1 MLFSFFGPGWAYGE
15 YFCLAGDSAKWML
28 FAMPNAMPKRRRL
41 LLRISEAAADLD
53 VTPRH
58 VRELIRRGDLEGY
71 RLDRGVSHVSASS
84 IRAWLKARR
93 ADPTRR
99 PEALDLAAA

>member
-1 MLFSFFGPGWAYGE
+1 MPESRVLVDA
-15 YFCLAGDSAKWML
+15 
-28 FAMPNAMPKRRRL
+28 FAMPDALPKRRRL

-53 VTPRH
+53 LSARH
-58 VRELIRRGDLEGY
+58 VRDLIRRGDLEGY
-71 RLDRGVSHVSASS
+71 RLDRGVSHVSAAS

-99 PEALDLAAA
+99 PEALNLSEA